1 MILQRTYLESR
12 SIQSQGHSH
21 LDIYIYIYVIKL
33 ISFIGFFNSSKIAI
47 WWPGMIYPPI
57 HQNQGLGLVRVVSI
71 SESFPAQVVEEG
83 VILHALSVEL
93 TDSD

>member
-21 LDIYIYIYVIKL
+21 LDIYIKL

>member
-1 MILQRTYLESR
+1 
-12 SIQSQGHSH
+12 
-21 LDIYIYIYVIKL
+21 
-33 ISFIGFFNSSKIAI
+33 
-47 WWPGMIYPPI
+47 MIYPPI

-93 TDSD
+93 TDID